1 VPQGRWEW
9 ATFVVGGIGSAVLLV
24 LIVIHAPSHA
34 AGSAPKTTAATAAT
48 TAQRPQ
54 TTTAER
60 PSAVTTTTT
69 QPPGNPG
76 RPLVVIRLTARDDTW
91 LSVRRTASAAPTYEG
106 TLRAGDS
113 KTFSGASFHI
123 RFGGAANVSAVL
135 NGKPLALPGGTYS
148 VTIGPSGLGPRSA

>member
-1 VPQGRWEW
+1 VPEGRWEW
-9 ATFVVGGIGSAVLLV
+9 TTFVVGAIVSAALLV

-34 AGSAPKTTAATAAT
+34 VGSAPKPTTATPPPAAR
-48 TAQRPQ
+48 RPQ
-54 TTTAER
+54 TTTVER
-60 PSAVTTTTT
+60 PSAATTTAT
-69 QPPGNPG
+69 QSPGNPG

-91 LSVRRTASAAPTYEG
+91 LSVRRTASATPTYEG

-123 RFGGAANVSAVL
+123 RFGGAANVRAVL